1 MGDEYEM
8 YVHRKWIE
16 NCLERDAWGEPV
28 LQKADYVSEN
38 IEWLR
43 NSFYS
48 DMRVD
53 KDGFLN
59 LC

>member
-16 NCLERDAWGEPV
+16 NCLERDAWGESV

-43 NSFYS
+43 DSFYS